1 MIMAFDGRLSFW
13 RTIDDV
19 CHVMLA
25 RLSYLLASCPP
36 TQLFLNIDCS
46 MKDLLCHMYHLMG
59 HGPVIFPEKV
69 WLWCRLP
76 WLMCI
81 PDSGAWD
88 A

>member
-46 MKDLLCHMYHLMG
+46 MKDLFVSHVSLD
-59 HGPVIFPEKV
+59 GP
-69 WLWCRLP
+69 WARDLP
-76 WLMCI
+76 
-81 PDSGAWD
+81 
-88 A
+88 